1 MQVEYIAD
9 QLDLDPLD
17 PMYRTFS
24 KIFQARLCSLF
35 IVWCPLKFLL
45 YLMMMAEKIAVFY
58 SFSQAF
64 KIVDPEDEKK
74 MVEEEVIFFT
84 I

>member
-1 MQVEYIAD
+1 MEYIAD

-24 KIFQARLCSLF
+24 KIFQVRLYTYET
-35 IVWCPLKFLL
+35 LL
-45 YLMMMAEKIAVFY
+45 GFFALNMIEVKHF
-58 SFSQAF
+58 QAF

-74 MVEEEVIFFT
+74 MAEEEVTSHCPPFRVISASQ
-84 I
+84 